1 MNENIDEQIDRTLVL
16 LGSVTPEAGVEERIL
31 ARLAQADAARKKT
44 RFFSLPQFAFG
55 MLAAAV
61 ASVVIVAGSVSHS
74 RHILPVAPGLHL
86 PAVTEPGVGA
96 ASAAHVATQP
106 VTTLPQDRPR
116 SVRSTVPI
124 TAPSTVTGRAVISAH
139 SKKPA
144 GVAVPKT
151 LPAQQ

>member
-1 MNENIDEQIDRTLVL
+1 MKENFDDQIDRTLLL
-16 LGSVTPEAGVEERIL
+16 LGSVDPDAGIEERIL
-31 ARLAQADAARKKT
+31 ARLAQTDAARKRA
-44 RFFSLPQFAFG
+44 RFFSLPQLAFG
-55 MLAAAV
+55 MSAAAM
-61 ASVVIVAGSVSHS
+61 ASVVIVMGSVSHS

-86 PAVTEPGVGA
+86 PAAVQPGVGA

-116 SVRSTVPI
+116 SVRSTV
-124 TAPSTVTGRAVISAH
+124 TGRAVISSH

-151 LPAQQ
+151 LPAEQ

>member
-1 MNENIDEQIDRTLVL
+1 MKENFDDQIDRTLLL
-16 LGSVTPEAGVEERIL
+16 LGSVDPDAGMEERIL
-31 ARLAQADAARKKT
+31 ARLAQTDAARKRA
-44 RFFSLPQFAFG
+44 RFFSLPQLAFG
-55 MLAAAV
+55 MSAAAM
-61 ASVVIVAGSVSHS
+61 ASVVIVMGSVSHS

-86 PAVTEPGVGA
+86 PAAVQPGMGA

-116 SVRSTVPI
+116 SVRSTV
-124 TAPSTVTGRAVISAH
+124 TGRAVISSH

-151 LPAQQ
+151 LPAEQ